1 MTDETKE
8 YEPDELAPG
17 SKAGPPLTKQCCT
30 CKKTKDVSCF
40 HKKSSSKD
48 GLQGRCK
55 ECKSENNKKRAA
67 KRKKN
72 RLEETDLPEGHK
84 RCTNA
89 NCNRVL
95 PLSHFQS
102 NKKGRTEPT
111 ARCDICRAIKKKSR
125 ENPTTAEGECK
136 AYYRELQ
143 QTNPC
148 VECDEEGDAC
158 VYPRDWRLI
167 EFDHIDPKAKR
178 KKRTGEEGHELSD
191 YSWWANHGGVEAMK
205 EEVKKCQALC
215 AFHHRTKTKNETAE
229 ETQVSKIQKREIINE
244 KKRERG
250 GCLVCGRECVEG
262 NEYLFFLRL
271 REGETKTIC
280 VSRLVNKSWAY
291 FDENLAKEMAKRDM
305 LCCGCNKLKTKS

>member
-1 MTDETKE
+1 MADETKE
-8 YEPDELAPG
+8 YELAPG
-17 SKAGPPLTKQCCT
+17 SKAGPPLTKRCRN

-40 HKKSSSKD
+40 HKHPSNKD
-48 GLQGRCK
+48 GLKGQCK
-55 ECKSENNKKRAA
+55 ECRSEYDKKRRA

-84 RCTNA
+84 QCA
-89 NCNRVL
+89 NVSCNRIL

-102 NKKGRTEPT
+102 NKKGRTRPT
-111 ARCDICRAIKKKSR
+111 AWCDICRAIDKNSA
-125 ENPTTAEGECK
+125 ENPTTAKGKCL

-148 VECDEEGDAC
+148 VKCEEEGEAC

-178 KKRTGEEGHELSD
+178 KKRTGEEGHELGD
-191 YSWWANHGGVEAMK
+191 YRWWSNHSGVEAMK

-215 AFHHRTKTKNETAE
+215 IYHHKTKTKNETGE
-229 ETQVSKIQKREIINE
+229 ETQAHVIQKREIINK

-250 GCLVCGRECVEG
+250 GCLACGLECVEG
-262 NEYLFFLRL
+262 NEYLFNLRL
-271 REGETKTIC
+271 REGETSTIPA
-280 VSRLVNKSWAY
+280 SQLVYKSWDY
-291 FDENLAKEMAKRDM
+291 FDENLDDELAKRYM
-305 LCCGCNKLKTKS
+305 LCCGCNKS

>member
-1 MTDETKE
+1 MTDESKE

-17 SKAGPPLTKQCCT
+17 SKAGPPLTKQCST

-40 HKKSSSKD
+40 YKNSSRKD
-48 GLQGRCK
+48 GLHGQCK
-55 ECKSENNKKRAA
+55 ECMSERDKKYRA

-84 RCTNA
+84 RCSNA

-102 NKKGRTEPT
+102 TVKGQTEPT
-111 ARCDICRAIKKKSR
+111 AKCDICRASQKKSA
-125 ENPTTAEGECK
+125 ENPTTAIGECK

-143 QTNPC
+143 QTNSC
-148 VECDEEGDAC
+148 VKCEEEGDAC

-167 EFDHIDPKAKR
+167 EFDHIDPKAKV
-178 KKRTGEEGHELSD
+178 KKRTGEEGHRLSH
-191 YSWWANHGGVEAMK
+191 YNWWSCNGGVEAMEK
-205 EEVKKCQALC
+205 EAEMCQALC
-215 AFHHRTKTKNETAE
+215 IYHHRTKTKNERPE
-229 ETQVSKIQKREIINE
+229 ETKPNKIQKREIINK

-262 NEYLFFLRL
+262 NEYLFNLRL
-271 REGETKTIC
+271 REGETSTIPA
-280 VSRLVNKSWAY
+280 SQLINKSWAY
-291 FDENLAKEMAKRDM
+291 FNENLAKEMAKRDM
-305 LCCGCNKLKTKS
+305 LCCGCNKLQYIS